1 MGGVPQAEQELI
13 LARRG
18 KRGGID
24 IARQQSK
31 VVGGKLEAN
40 LLGRGVAYQH
50 FGPVVGAR
58 LGADVSAKG
67 GVRAEVVDALEVAV
81 GPNTPSLLVWIT
93 SVSEQ
98 ILVQVVGSQGIVAGG
113 DRDAGVVRPGVIVQY
128 IYRNQ
133 PAVSRLIPLYDG
145 VAEKTAALGA
155 GATDSGGCPKRTD
168 WHSWGQSN
176 AGRLVKHRT
185 G

>member
-31 VVGGKLEAN
+31 IVGEKLEAK

-58 LGADVSAKG
+58 LGADVSANG

-81 GPNTPSLLVWIT
+81 GPNTPLLTVWIT

-113 DRDAGVVRPGVIVQY
+113 DRDAGIVRSGEIVQY
-128 IYRNQ
+128 IYRDQ
-133 PAVSRLIPLYDG
+133 PAISRLIPLDDG
-145 VAEKTAALGA
+145 VAEETAAFGA
-155 GATDSGGCPKRTD
+155 GATRPKRTD